1 MSVLNSLP
9 IGSIL
14 HGENY
19 NYKIEKVLGQGSFG
33 ITYKALISLA
43 GSLGRLQSDI
53 PVAIKEFF
61 MRDINTRQG
70 IFVGT
75 GSDSVLY
82 HNYRKDFIREANHIS
97 KLNNPHIVKVLEAFE
112 ENNTAYFVMEY
123 IDGGSLD
130 SFIQSNNGLD
140 EHEALEN
147 VLQISEALSYMH
159 ENMMLHLD
167 LKPLNIMRNAN
178 GELVL
183 IDFGLSKQFNL
194 KGEPE
199 SSTRIGNGTM
209 GYAPI
214 EQANYR
220 REDGFSPT
228 LDIYAL
234 GATLYKML
242 MGIAPPDAS
251 TVLNNGF
258 PETAMRSRGISQDVI
273 ELTSWTME
281 PMKRMRP
288 QSVSDVVTEI
298 NRILQGESYS
308 HRKQHDI
315 QEETIIR
322 QDDTDPAVEFCNGF
336 HVCWSN
342 GISESKKSQIR
353 DLLNNMKKIGEKERY
368 INSEYGLKSLP
379 NLPIM
384 SLGDKTWD
392 CLNNLAIGENTD
404 GIFPS
409 RNISFFLNAIHN
421 LSIWTSLPFR
431 LCNEEEF
438 YFERSAVPGYW
449 DNLQALCYA
458 KDKKLK
464 KKTFGINTGLI
475 EINLLKD
482 FDTIFDVQI
491 VCDGLEPVY
500 NRYGGYKIPSTQPI
514 VDEILPI
521 GFGMYKVR
529 RGSLWIITTPERPML
544 NLVPES
550 FDVIT
555 HVGIWEMPVG
565 GPRHNGHEGDYFG
578 LMAVKGVYTYY
589 YEFRSGEFRLLNKYT
604 EKQIEE
610 SKMWT

>member
-1 MSVLNSLP
+1 MSVLNTLP
-9 IGSIL
+9 VGSIL

-33 ITYKALISLA
+33 ITYKASISLA

-61 MRDINTRQG
+61 MRNINIRQG
-70 IFVGT
+70 TFVGT
-75 GSDSVLY
+75 GSDSSLY

-97 KLNNPHIVKVLEAFE
+97 KLSNPHIVKVLEAFE

-130 SFIQSNNGLD
+130 SYIQLNDGLN
-140 EHEALEN
+140 EREALKN

-167 LKPLNIMRNAN
+167 LKPLNIMRHAN

-194 KGEPE
+194 EGEPE

-251 TVLNNGF
+251 TILNNGF
-258 PETAMRSRGISQDVI
+258 PETSMRNRGISQDVI
-273 ELTSWTME
+273 KLTSWIME

-288 QSVSDVVTEI
+288 QSISDVVEEI
-298 NRILQGESYS
+298 NRILQGSSDS
-308 HRKQHDI
+308 HMRQYDI
-315 QEETIIR
+315 QEETTIIR
-322 QDDTDPAVEFCNGF
+322 QNNTNPAFEICNGF
-336 HVCWSN
+336 QVRWSED
-342 GISESKKSQIR
+342 IPESKKSLIR
-353 DLLNNMKKIGEKERY
+353 DLLNNMKKIGEKERC
-368 INSEYGLKSLP
+368 INSEYESLP

-384 SLGDKTWD
+384 SLYDESLRYLHK
-392 CLNNLAIGENTD
+392 LFIEENTTD
-404 GIFPS
+404 GYFHDGAMPS
-409 RNISFFLNAIHN
+409 IILKFVHY
-421 LSIWTSLPFR
+421 LSVWTSLPFR

-438 YFERSAVPGYW
+438 CFEYSAVPEYW
-449 DNLQALCYA
+449 DSLQVLCYT

-464 KKTFGINTGLI
+464 KKTFGINTGLT
-475 EINLLKD
+475 EINLYRD
-482 FDTIFDVQI
+482 YDSIFNAQI

-500 NRYGGYKIPSTQPI
+500 NHNGGYNIPSTQPF
-514 VDEILPI
+514 VDEVLPI

-529 RGSLWIITTPERPML
+529 RDGLWNITTPEHPMQDL
-544 NLVPES
+544 LPES
-550 FDVIT
+550 FDNIT
-555 HVGIWEMPVG
+555 YVGIWEMPVG
-565 GPRHNGHEGDYFG
+565 GPLHDGSYVG
-578 LMAVKGVYTYY
+578 LMAVKGEYTYY
-589 YEFRSGEFRLLNKYT
+589 YSFESGEFRLLNKYT